1 MLFICLIIILV
12 LQACVHLDAGGIE
25 GLYKG
30 GLLWDCLIECIE
42 KHSPSPI
49 CLIGFK
55 PINDDCENREYVDC
69 EFKCYEEDIEALAA
83 RKARLEGKNTTD

>member
-30 GLLWDCLIECIE
+30 GLLWDY
-42 KHSPSPI
+42 SPSPI